1 MKHVLGRVI
10 CFLGLNVDMH
20 THKHKSSEYKNT
32 ESREQSMLTEL
43 RASYLW
49 ALLGV
54 RNDVQGVG
62 RGQAVENCAYHAQ
75 EFYFV

>member
-20 THKHKSSEYKNT
+20 THKSSEYKNT
-32 ESREQSMLTEL
+32 ESREQSTLREL
-43 RASYLW
+43 QASYLW